1 MTFFITHK
9 MKERKRNKTGW
20 RTQNIKLTVQPFE
33 KKGWVAHSSVIRPF
47 TLVLVELKTTIATLT
62 QTFFICLFSL
72 WWGMKGE
79 SPDQVLLKS
88 PSSSILLP
96 LLLMSCNCLW
106 RKTTK
111 RLLQREPSWLHILWG
126 NGRANTSTTSSCAKI
141 FFCFT
146 AKAVFVLT
154 LKQLCS
160 DSPCVFACCQA
171 NSWAHICFWSCC
183 FNLISFVSSAEALA
197 DIEFGMTIIFKYF
210 TEWKSVDSS
219 SDQGTARH

>member
-1 MTFFITHK
+1 MAFFITHK

-62 QTFFICLFSL
+62 RTFFICLFSL

-79 SPDQVLLKS
+79 SPDQVLPKS

-96 LLLMSCNCLW
+96 LPLMSCNCLW
-106 RKTTK
+106 RETTK

-126 NGRANTSTTSSCAKI
+126 NGRANHSTTWCCAKI
-141 FFCFT
+141 LFCFM
-146 AKAVFVLT
+146 AKAALFRLS
-154 LKQLCS
+154 LC
-160 DSPCVFACCQA
+160 PCCQA
-171 NSWAHICFWSCC
+171 NCWAHICFCSCC
-183 FNLISFVSSAEALA
+183 FNLISFVSSAEASA
-197 DIEFGMTIIFKYF
+197 DREFGMTIIFKYF